1 MTWSAFRTLGPR
13 HIHRRLVVWLRL
25 ILLTGCLVASDSCGR
40 APNNPA
46 AMSFFITS
54 VGLGDGGNL
63 GGIEGA
69 DAHCQKL
76 ASDVGAGGRQ
86 WRAYLSAPATASHPA
101 LNARDRIG
109 QGPWFNARGAQ
120 VAANLR
126 DLHSDANVLGWK
138 QSLTEHGAQV
148 NSNIHDI
155 LTGSTPE
162 GLLAGTVPDVTCYG
176 WTSTRAGRPMVG
188 HHNRMGGGD
197 RPTSWNSAH
206 LSANCTPKGLHSMG
220 GAGLFYCFA
229 IN

>member
-1 MTWSAFRTLGPR
+1 MNRRTVTSML
-13 HIHRRLVVWLRL
+13 LA
-25 ILLTGCLVASDSCGR
+25 LLTCVLTSGACHREPPLNLG
-40 APNNPA
+40 

-54 VGLGDGGNL
+54 VGSGDGGNL

-69 DAHCQKL
+69 DAYCQKL
-76 ASDVGAGGRQ
+76 AVAAGAGGRQ

-101 LNARDRIG
+101 VNARDRIG

-206 LSANCTPKGLHSMG
+206 LSANCTPKGLDSMG

>member
-1 MTWSAFRTLGPR
+1 MNRRTVTSVL
-13 HIHRRLVVWLRL
+13 LA
-25 ILLTGCLVASDSCGR
+25 LLTCVLTSDACRRES
-40 APNNPA
+40 PLNPRT
-46 AMSFFITS
+46 MSFFIAS
-54 VGLGDGGNL
+54 VGSGDGGNL

-69 DAHCQKL
+69 DAHCQTL
-76 ASDVGAGGRQ
+76 AAAAGAGGRQ
-86 WRAYLSAPATASHPA
+86 WRAYLSAPATASRPA
-101 LNARDRIG
+101 VNARDRIG
-109 QGPWFNARGAQ
+109 RGPWFNARGAQ
-120 VAANLR
+120 VAANLG

-206 LSANCTPKGLHSMG
+206 LSANCTPKGLESMG

>member
-1 MTWSAFRTLGPR
+1 MNRRTVTSMVLA
-13 HIHRRLVVWLRL
+13 LVTCVL
-25 ILLTGCLVASDSCGR
+25 ASDACHR
-40 APNNPA
+40 EPPLNPV

-54 VGLGDGGNL
+54 VGSDDGGSL

-69 DAHCQKL
+69 DAHCQTL
-76 ASDVGAGGRQ
+76 AAASGAGGRQ

-101 LNARDRIG
+101 VNARDRIG
-109 QGPWFNARGAQ
+109 QGPWLNARGAQ

-126 DLHSDANVLGWK
+126 DLHSDASVLGWK

-206 LSANCTPKGLHSMG
+206 LSASCTPKGLDSMG

>member
-1 MTWSAFRTLGPR
+1 MNRRTVTSMLPA
-13 HIHRRLVVWLRL
+13 
-25 ILLTGCLVASDSCGR
+25 LLTCVLTSGACRREPAL
-40 APNNPA
+40 NPG

-54 VGLGDGGNL
+54 AGSGDGGNL

-69 DAHCQKL
+69 DAHCQAL
-76 ASDVGAGGRQ
+76 AAAAGAGGRQ
-86 WRAYLSAPATASHPA
+86 WRAYLSAPATAGHPA
-101 LNARDRIG
+101 VNARDRIG

-126 DLHSDANVLGWK
+126 DLHSDANVLGSK

-148 NSNIHDI
+148 DSNIHDI

-188 HHNRMGGGD
+188 HHNRTGGGD

-206 LSANCTPKGLHSMG
+206 LSASCTPKGLDSMG

>member
-1 MTWSAFRTLGPR
+1 MLLA
-13 HIHRRLVVWLRL
+13 
-25 ILLTGCLVASDSCGR
+25 LLTCVLTSDACHHE
-40 APNNPA
+40 PPLNPG

-54 VGLGDGGNL
+54 VGSGDGGNL

-69 DAHCQKL
+69 DAHCQTL
-76 ASDVGAGGRQ
+76 AAAAGAGGRQ

-101 LNARDRIG
+101 VNARDRIG
-109 QGPWFNARGAQ
+109 QGPWFNARGAP

-188 HHNRMGGGD
+188 HHNRMGGGE

-206 LSANCTPKGLHSMG
+206 LSASCTPKGLDSMG

>member
-1 MTWSAFRTLGPR
+1 MAGIWAASKAPMRIARSWRWPR
-13 HIHRRLVVWLRL
+13 V
-25 ILLTGCLVASDSCGR
+25 
-40 APNNPA
+40 PA
-46 AMSFFITS
+46 
-54 VGLGDGGNL
+54 
-63 GGIEGA
+63 GA
-69 DAHCQKL
+69 
-76 ASDVGAGGRQ
+76 Q
-86 WRAYLSAPATASHPA
+86 WRAYLSAPAIAGHPA
-101 LNARDRIG
+101 VNARDRIG

-120 VAANLR
+120 VTANLR

-206 LSANCTPKGLHSMG
+206 LSASCTPKGLDSMG

>member
-1 MTWSAFRTLGPR
+1 MSLRTVTSMVLALLPCVLTSDAC
-13 HIHRRLVVWLRL
+13 HREPPL
-25 ILLTGCLVASDSCGR
+25 
-40 APNNPA
+40 NPG

-54 VGLGDGGNL
+54 VGSGDGGNL

-69 DAHCQKL
+69 DAHCQML
-76 ASDVGAGGRQ
+76 AAAAGAGGRS
-86 WRAYLSAPATASHPA
+86 WHAYLSAPATASHPA
-101 LNARDRIG
+101 VNARDRIG

-126 DLHSDANVLGWK
+126 ELHSDTNELGGK
-138 QSLTEHGAQV
+138 QSLTERGAQV
-148 NSNIHDI
+148 NASIHDI

-162 GLLAGTVPDVTCYG
+162 GLVAGTVPDVTCYG

-206 LSANCTPKGLHSMG
+206 LSANCTPKGLDSMG

-229 IN
+229 ID

>member
-1 MTWSAFRTLGPR
+1 MHHRTVAPM
-13 HIHRRLVVWLRL
+13 WLA
-25 ILLTGCLVASDSCGR
+25 LLTCVLTSDGCQREPPL
-40 APNNPA
+40 NPG

-54 VGLGDGGNL
+54 VGSGDGGNL
-63 GGIEGA
+63 GGLEGA
-69 DAHCQKL
+69 DAHCQSL
-76 ASDVGAGGRQ
+76 AAAAGAGGRQ

-101 LNARDRIG
+101 VNARDRIG
-109 QGPWFNARGAQ
+109 QGAWFNARGAQ

-126 DLHSDANVLGWK
+126 DLHADTSVLGWK
-138 QSLTEHGAQV
+138 QSLTEHGARV
-148 NSNIHDI
+148 DSNIHDI
-155 LTGSTPE
+155 LTGSTPD

-206 LSANCTPKGLHSMG
+206 LSANCTPKGLVSMG

>member
-1 MTWSAFRTLGPR
+1 MNPRTVTSMLPA
-13 HIHRRLVVWLRL
+13 
-25 ILLTGCLVASDSCGR
+25 LLTCVLTSDACR
-40 APNNPA
+40 REPPLNPG

-54 VGLGDGGNL
+54 VGSGDGGNL

-69 DAHCQKL
+69 DAHCQAL
-76 ASDVGAGGRQ
+76 AAAAGAGGRQ
-86 WRAYLSAPATASHPA
+86 WRAYLSAPARTSRPA

-109 QGPWFNARGAQ
+109 QGPWFNARGEQ

-126 DLHSDANVLGWK
+126 DLHSDANVLGSK

-148 NSNIHDI
+148 DSNIHDI

-206 LSANCTPKGLHSMG
+206 LSASCTPKGLDSMG

-229 IN
+229 VN

>member
-1 MTWSAFRTLGPR
+1 MNRRT
-13 HIHRRLVVWLRL
+13 VTSM
-25 ILLTGCLVASDSCGR
+25 LLALTCVSTSDACHR
-40 APNNPA
+40 APPLNPG

-54 VGLGDGGNL
+54 VGSGDGGNL

-69 DAHCQKL
+69 DAHCQQL
-76 ASDVGAGGRQ
+76 AAAAGADARQ

-101 LNARDRIG
+101 VNARDRIG
-109 QGPWFNARGAQ
+109 QGPWVNARGAQ

-126 DLHSDANVLGWK
+126 DLHSEANVLGWK

-148 NSNIHDI
+148 DSNIHDI

-206 LSANCTPKGLHSMG
+206 LSASCTPKGLYSMG

>member
-1 MTWSAFRTLGPR
+1 MLPA
-13 HIHRRLVVWLRL
+13 
-25 ILLTGCLVASDSCGR
+25 LLTCVLTSDACR
-40 APNNPA
+40 REPPLNPG

-54 VGLGDGGNL
+54 IGSGDGGNL

-69 DAHCQKL
+69 DAHCQAL
-76 ASDVGAGGRQ
+76 AAAAGAGGRQ
-86 WRAYLSAPATASHPA
+86 WRAYLSAPARTSRPA

-109 QGPWFNARGAQ
+109 QGPWFNARGEQ

-126 DLHSDANVLGWK
+126 DLHSDANVLGSK

-148 NSNIHDI
+148 DSNIHDI

-206 LSANCTPKGLHSMG
+206 LSASCTPKGLDSMG

-229 IN
+229 VN

>member
-1 MTWSAFRTLGPR
+1 MNRRTVTSML
-13 HIHRRLVVWLRL
+13 LA
-25 ILLTGCLVASDSCGR
+25 LLTCVLTSGACHREPPL
-40 APNNPA
+40 NPW

-54 VGLGDGGNL
+54 VGSGDGGNL
-63 GGIEGA
+63 GGVEGA

-76 ASDVGAGGRQ
+76 AAAAGAGGRQ

-101 LNARDRIG
+101 VNARDRIG
-109 QGPWFNARGAQ
+109 QGPWFNARGTQ
-120 VAANLR
+120 VAANPR
-126 DLHSDANVLGWK
+126 DLHADANVLGWK

-162 GLLAGTVPDVTCYG
+162 GLLAGTVPDVSCYG

-206 LSANCTPKGLHSMG
+206 LSASCTPRGLDSMG

>member
-1 MTWSAFRTLGPR
+1 MSRRTVTSMLPA
-13 HIHRRLVVWLRL
+13 
-25 ILLTGCLVASDSCGR
+25 LLTCVLTSDACR
-40 APNNPA
+40 REPPLNPG

-54 VGLGDGGNL
+54 VGSGDGGNL

-69 DAHCQKL
+69 DAHCQAL
-76 ASDVGAGGRQ
+76 AAAAGAGGRQ
-86 WRAYLSAPATASHPA
+86 WRAYLSAPARTSRPA

-109 QGPWFNARGAQ
+109 QGPWFNARGEQ

-126 DLHSDANVLGWK
+126 DLHSDANVLGSK

-148 NSNIHDI
+148 DSNIHDI

-206 LSANCTPKGLHSMG
+206 LSASCTPKGLDSMG

-229 IN
+229 VN

>member
-1 MTWSAFRTLGPR
+1 MNRRTVTSMVLALVTCVLTSDAC
-13 HIHRRLVVWLRL
+13 HREPPL
-25 ILLTGCLVASDSCGR
+25 
-40 APNNPA
+40 NPG

-54 VGLGDGGNL
+54 VGSGDGGNL

-69 DAHCQKL
+69 DAHCQTL
-76 ASDVGAGGRQ
+76 AAAAGAGGRQ
-86 WRAYLSAPATASHPA
+86 WRAYLSAPAMASHPA
-101 LNARDRIG
+101 VNARDRIG
-109 QGPWFNARGAQ
+109 RGPWFNARGAQ

-206 LSANCTPKGLHSMG
+206 LSASCTPKGLDSMG
-220 GAGLFYCFA
+220 GAGRFYCFA